1 MKGQIVYVKGHKD
14 SEKQAQFSL
23 DSFLKYGWDVELVE
37 GITPDTLDESEFDY
51 PNQKEGRLD
60 SFQKENSPAYKI
72 KKSCLFNHLRFF
84 QRVIEENTPMA
95 FLEHDTVCQSEWTSQ
110 IFDELLILNLDHAF
124 KPPTTFGNKPGFA
137 GWEPPYTMTP
147 VNDLPSNY
155 PLKYYK
161 NNQYKGCNMIAGT
174 AAYIISPKGAKKLLN
189 ALSQGLDQSDFFINE
204 KNVRL
209 QYLSPSPVRFQKI
222 NLNTSHKL

>member
-1 MKGQIVYVKGHKD
+1 
-14 SEKQAQFSL
+14 
-23 DSFLKYGWDVELVE
+23 
-37 GITPDTLDESEFDY
+37 
-51 PNQKEGRLD
+51 
-60 SFQKENSPAYKI
+60 
-72 KKSCLFNHLRFF
+72 
-84 QRVIEENTPMA
+84 
-95 FLEHDTVCQSEWTSQ
+95 
-110 IFDELLILNLDHAF
+110 
-124 KPPTTFGNKPGFA
+124 
-137 GWEPPYTMTP
+137 MTP

-174 AAYIISPKGAKKLLN
+174 AAYIISPKGAKKLLD

>member
-14 SEKQAQFSL
+14 SEKQAHVSL
-23 DSFLKYGWDVELVE
+23 ESFLKYGWDVDLVE
-37 GITPDTLDESEFDY
+37 GITPNTLDESEFDY
-51 PNQKEGRLD
+51 QNQKEGRLD
-60 SFQKENSPAYKI
+60 AFQKENSPAYKI

-84 QRVIEENTPMA
+84 QRVIKANTPMA
-95 FLEHDTVCQSEWTSQ
+95 FLEHDTVCLSEWMPQ
-110 IFDELLILNLDHAF
+110 AFDELLILNLDYAF
-124 KPPTTFGNKPGFA
+124 KPPTTFGDKPGFA
-137 GWEPPYTMTP
+137 NWQPPYSMTA

-161 NNQYKGCNMIAGT
+161 NNQYKGYDMIPGT
-174 AAYIISPKGAKKLLN
+174 AAYIISPKGARKLLS
-189 ALSQGLDQSDFFINE
+189 ALNQGLDQSDFFINS

-209 QYLSPSPVRFQKI
+209 QYLSPSPVRFQKV